1 MAEEPRLND
10 DLNSLAAALSSLTPR
25 ASRINRDQLMF
36 EAGRAAGLAER
47 SAVRTMIRF
56 WQASTTVAAVAAAC
70 LVVLLVTRTQP
81 GIQVAQPAPVNV
93 QKPQD
98 PPEESANPSVLIV
111 QQATEHLPVQ
121 RDKVEMSYLKLREIA
136 LTDGLDQIPAVP
148 ASGHGSPEP
157 ATYRDLLRAY
167 GG

>member
-10 DLNSLAAALSSLTPR
+10 DLNSLAAALSGLTPR

-36 EAGRAAGLAER
+36 EAGKAAALAER
-47 SAVRTMIRF
+47 SAGRRAIRF

-70 LVVLLVTRTQP
+70 LAVMVVIGTRP
-81 GIQVAQPAPVNV
+81 GIQVVQPAPVKV
-93 QKPQD
+93 QKSQ
-98 PPEESANPSVLIV
+98 ESSLESTPSPVVIV

-121 RDKVEMSYLKLREIA
+121 RDTVEMSYLKLREIA

-148 ASGHGSPEP
+148 VSGHGSPEP